1 VSTRLVILGL
11 LREKPLH
18 GYEIKRIIEEEMGD
32 WTSIAFGS
40 IYFALS
46 KLSEEGLTKMIAT
59 RREGGRPSRSIYQ
72 ITALGRVEF
81 LRLLRAVWGEVER
94 EYYQIDVGLAFMD
107 ALPRDEVLG
116 YLRRRVTGL
125 EEGRRY
131 LAEHQTEQ
139 LAKPD
144 VPGVAAAV
152 FEHSRAHLEAEL
164 AWTRALLL
172 QVERGELV

>member
-1 VSTRLVILGL
+1 MSTRLVILGL

-18 GYEIKRIIEEEMGD
+18 GYEIKRIVEEEMGD

-46 KLSEEGLTKMIAT
+46 KLADEGLIKMVAK

-72 ITALGRVEF
+72 ITAAGRAEF
-81 LRLLRAVWGEVER
+81 LRLLREVWSEMER
-94 EYYQIDVGLAFMD
+94 QFYQIDVGLAFMD

-125 EEGRRY
+125 EEAQRY
-131 LAEHQTEQ
+131 LAGHQKEQ

-144 VPGVAAAV
+144 VPSVAATV

-164 AWTRALLL
+164 AWTRALY
-172 QVERGELV
+172 QRVERGELM